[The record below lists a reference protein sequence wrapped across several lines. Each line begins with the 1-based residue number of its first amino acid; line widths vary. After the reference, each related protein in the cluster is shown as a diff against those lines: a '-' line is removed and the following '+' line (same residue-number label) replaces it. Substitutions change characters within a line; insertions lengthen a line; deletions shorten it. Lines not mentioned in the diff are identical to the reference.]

1 MDRVSPWLFPYVVR
15 VALVAFLVG
24 TTAACSGD
32 VARFGEAGEAPLY
45 TGSITPIAP
54 IPSGSSMPSQGTSG
68 FGVAAV
74 PVAQVETAV
83 IPGPAP
89 ASMARTNVPTVTTN
103 YGRWSAG
110 STRIVVQPGDT
121 LHSIALRYGVPNDA
135 LMSVNGIS
143 NTSAV
148 QVGQTLLLP
157 VFSAH

>member
-1 MDRVSPWLFPYVVR
+1 MDRVSPWLLPYVAR
-15 VALVAFLVG
+15 VALVACLAG

-32 VARFGEAGEAPLY
+32 VARFGEVGEGPLY
-45 TGSITPIAP
+45 TGSITPIAS
-54 IPSGSSMPSQGTSG
+54 IPSGPSMPSQGTSG
-68 FGVAAV
+68 FGVTAV

-83 IPGPAP
+83 IPGQAP
-89 ASMARTNVPTVTTN
+89 VSMARTYVPTVTTN

-110 STRIVVQPGDT
+110 SARIVVQPGDT
-121 LHSIALRYGVPNDA
+121 LHGIALRYGVPDDA

-143 NTSAV
+143 SPNAV